1 MPATVNPRSL
11 LMNQAK
17 KGLRE
22 RIILAALDLLAQG
35 GLKRLAQ
42 TQVANAVGIPQGHLT
57 YYFPHKID
65 LMVAVA
71 RRAFEQIA
79 DIIDESGLAGQRLPE
94 SMRQRLIDFIVG
106 LIRDGGRTRMML
118 ALFVAAEEVPALRQ
132 LVKAHASGVRTT
144 LAQAIGIDPDSAE
157 ADVALAILWGLGLQH
172 YIDEERRSEQEHKA
186 ILRAAAERFD
196 QYRERA
202 KSSSSTS

>member
-1 MPATVNPRSL
+1 
-11 LMNQAK
+11 MNQTK

-22 RIILAALDLLAQG
+22 RIVLAALDLLAEG
-35 GLKRLAQ
+35 GLKRLVQ

-57 YYFPHKID
+57 YYFPHKLD

-106 LIRDGGRTRMML
+106 LIRDSGRTRMML
-118 ALFVAAEEVPALRQ
+118 ALFVAAEDVPALRQ
-132 LVKAHASGVRTT
+132 LVKAHASAVRTT
-144 LAQAIGIDPDSAE
+144 LAQALGIDPDSSD
-157 ADVALAILWGLGLQH
+157 ADLALAILWGLGLQH
-172 YIDEERRSEQEHKA
+172 FIDDERRSEQEHKA
-186 ILRAAAERFD
+186 LLRAVAEGFD
-196 QYRERA
+196 SFREQAR
-202 KSSSSTS
+202 SSASTS